1 MVKYASI
8 LALLILAMSAVV
20 GCSGGTPTAAE
31 PVDIALVATD
41 IAYDTTQIDGV
52 AGRPLRV
59 TLENAGALEHDFTID
74 EIPLSGAPKVEQ
86 AVVSAEHEMGHTAEE
101 AAVHV
106 AAAAGAT
113 GVVEFTPTSPGEYA
127 FYCTVSGHREA
138 GMEGTVVVSAP

>member
-1 MVKYASI
+1 MVKYAS
-8 LALLILAMSAVV
+8 LFALLILAMSAVV
-20 GCSGGTPTAAE
+20 GCSDSKPTSSE
-31 PVDIALVATD
+31 PVDIALIATD
-41 IAYDTTQIDGV
+41 IAYDPTRIDGV

-59 TLENAGALEHDFTID
+59 TLENAGALEHDFTIG

-86 AVVSAEHEMGHTAEE
+86 AIVSAEHEMGHTAEE

-113 GVVEFTPTSPGEYA
+113 GVVEFTPSSPGEYA

-138 GMEGTVVVSAP
+138 GMAGTLVVAAP